1 MDREIF
7 YHGQELPIHVSIN
20 NNSKKSVKLIRV
32 AIIQHC
38 ELTMVAAQYSCK
50 VARLETKDGCP
61 LGELSIWTI
70 IGLLYVFFSILS
82 FVEFVDYHQ
91 VTLI

>member
-61 LGELSIWTI
+61 LGTI
-70 IGLLYVFFSILS
+70 SN
-82 FVEFVDYHQ
+82 
-91 VTLI
+91 